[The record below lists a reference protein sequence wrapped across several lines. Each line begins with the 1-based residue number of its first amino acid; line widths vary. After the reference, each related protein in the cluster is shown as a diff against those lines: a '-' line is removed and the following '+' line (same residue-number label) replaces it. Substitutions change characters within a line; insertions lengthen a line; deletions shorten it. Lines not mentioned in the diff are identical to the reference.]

1 MQIIPFVDV
10 HGAADG
16 KIFSAIQSNNSIAF
30 DFIIDFLYFLCIQFR
45 RREQQPVF
53 LTDDPVGISIFI
65 ADLGHFRY
73 QIPQIYIDDQRSD
86 IIQS

>member
-10 HGAADG
+10 HGTADG
-16 KIFSAIQSNNSIAF
+16 KIFSAIQGDNSITF

-45 RREQQPVF
+45 RREQQLVF
-53 LTDDPVGISIFI
+53 LIDDPVGTLIFI

-73 QIPQIYIDDQRSD
+73 QISQIYIDDQCSE